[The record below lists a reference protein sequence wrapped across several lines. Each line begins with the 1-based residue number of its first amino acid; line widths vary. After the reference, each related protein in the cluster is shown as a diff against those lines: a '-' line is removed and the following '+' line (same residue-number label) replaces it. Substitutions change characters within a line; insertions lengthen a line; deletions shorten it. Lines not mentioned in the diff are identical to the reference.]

1 MALLSISSQ
10 LQFILI
16 QTILH
21 NLTMVK
27 DFPMKRC
34 IFFYTPISSCMLFS
48 IVFA

>member
-16 QTILH
+16 QTILR

-27 DFPMKRC
+27 DFPMKRNLFGKVDC
-34 IFFYTPISSCMLFS
+34 DRIFHDILP
-48 IVFA
+48 